1 LVSLRAFSLDAGDNT
16 RLSRIPATELPLDR
30 IATRRYYAAKEFI
43 MRRSILIVS
52 SLDTKCQEV
61 QFLKEL
67 IEQRGHNTLLLDM
80 STRGMPAIQVDISC
94 EEVAR
99 SAGRNIEDIRTSIK
113 NRSEITSLMI
123 AGAIKKTIELYQE
136 GKLAGI
142 VGVGG
147 VSNTGMATDIM
158 KALPFG
164 VPKLMVSSGA
174 AMPSYAGGFFGS
186 SDIAIL
192 SSVVDMAG
200 LHELSKS
207 VLVRAAG
214 AICGM
219 VETGASGVLDSLKGT
234 GKPLVALTQF
244 QYSEVCCDFIRQ
256 FLAERGYT
264 VIPCHA
270 DGVGD
275 RAMEKLLDQG
285 IFDGVADIVPGGLS
299 EQLFGGNRSAGPDRL
314 EAAGK
319 RGIPQLITPCGFEM
333 ISCGPIA
340 RKDRS
345 DPLWISRNLAAR
357 NYFVQDAYRVQAK
370 TNAEEL
376 RLVAK
381 AVAEKLNKAKGPV
394 KFFIPVRGWSSLS
407 VKDQPLYDP
416 NADRVF
422 VEELKEQLKPEI
434 ELRELDT
441 HLNTQDFAMAVVK
454 ALGEMISEQ
463 ESRKSVS

>member
-1 LVSLRAFSLDAGDNT
+1 M
-16 RLSRIPATELPLDR
+16 P
-30 IATRRYYAAKEFI
+30 
-43 MRRSILIVS
+43 RSILIVS
-52 SLDTKCQEV
+52 CLDTKFQEV
-61 QFLKEL
+61 KFLKGL
-67 IEQRGHNTLLLDM
+67 IEQRGHKALLLDM
-80 STRGMPAIQVDISC
+80 STRGPSPIQVDISC

-99 SAGRNIEDIRTSIK
+99 SAGKSIEEIRTSVK
-113 NRSEITSLMI
+113 SRSEITSLMI
-123 AGAIKKTIELYQE
+123 EGAIKKAIELYQA
-136 GKLAGI
+136 GQLDGI

-147 VSNTGMATDIM
+147 VSNTAMATDVM

-186 SDIAIL
+186 SDIAII

-219 VETGASGVLDSLKGT
+219 VETGASGVLDSLKRT
-234 GKPLVALTQF
+234 DKPLIALTQF
-244 QYSEVCCDFIRQ
+244 QYSEVCCDLIRQ
-256 FLAERGYT
+256 FLEERGYT

-275 RAMEKLLDQG
+275 RAMEKLVEQG

-299 EQLFGGNRSAGPDRL
+299 EQLLGGNRSAGPDRL

-319 RGIPQLITPCGFEM
+319 RGIPQIITPCGFEM
-333 ISCGPIA
+333 ISCGPLA
-340 RKDRS
+340 RKDRG

-357 NYFVQDAYRVQAK
+357 SYFVQDAYRVQAK

-381 AVAEKLNKAKGPV
+381 AVAEKLNRAKGPV
-394 KFFIPVRGWSSLS
+394 KFLIPGRGWSSLS
-407 VKDQPLYDP
+407 VEDQPLYDP

-422 VEELKEQLKPEI
+422 VEELREQLKPEI
-434 ELRELDT
+434 EVRELAL
-441 HLNTQDFAMAVVK
+441 HLNTPEFAMAVVK
-454 ALGEMISEQ
+454 AFEKMMSNK
-463 ESRKSVS
+463 ESRKSVF